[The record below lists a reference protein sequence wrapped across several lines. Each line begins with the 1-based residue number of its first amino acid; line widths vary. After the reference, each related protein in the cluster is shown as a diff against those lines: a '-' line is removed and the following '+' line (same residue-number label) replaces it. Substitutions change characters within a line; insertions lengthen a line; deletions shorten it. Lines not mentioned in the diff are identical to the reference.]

1 MKKRREREK
10 KKIYESTV
18 FETEFRNRISFDRDD
33 AKEGKKKKKREKGE
47 RELAKRFYRETL
59 NRNRNTNQVDN
70 KVSLFRRTCI
80 FSGTESPGHVFGVG

>member
-33 AKEGKKKKKREKGE
+33 AKEGKKKKREKKE
-47 RELAKRFYRETL
+47 KENWRS
-59 NRNRNTNQVDN
+59 
-70 KVSLFRRTCI
+70 VS
-80 FSGTESPGHVFGVG
+80 TEKL